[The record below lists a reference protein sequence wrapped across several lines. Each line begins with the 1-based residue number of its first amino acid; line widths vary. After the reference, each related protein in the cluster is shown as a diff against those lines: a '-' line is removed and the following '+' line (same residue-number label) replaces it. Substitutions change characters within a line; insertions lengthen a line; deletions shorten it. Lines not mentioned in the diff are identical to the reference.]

1 MFIRHVNKSTV
12 KICDMFKIDNETAV
26 CLEKA
31 VFGKKLQPILH
42 IADGAMASSVS
53 FANFTF
59 TTIPYAEKW
68 ERVTSKVKV
77 DNEQNWYL
85 TLTQKSELDSKEV
98 RALAISNDVDPA
110 MQGLNPYPL
119 KSTTTSSGAIKY
131 QKQVTKNRTYSLY
144 VSGNENVSKPH
155 KIVISGRYT
164 S

>member
-1 MFIRHVNKSTV
+1 MRKIKKIFAAST
-12 KICDMFKIDNETAV
+12 MAAMLMLPTY
-26 CLEKA
+26 
-31 VFGKKLQPILH
+31 
-42 IADGAMASSVS
+42 GAMASSVS

-68 ERVTSKVKV
+68 ERVTSKAKV

-119 KSTTTSSGAIKY
+119 KSTTTLWARTASMTWTRTTAARCWATSSSAWSAHRSRRLSTAI
-131 QKQVTKNRTYSLY
+131 RCRERSL
-144 VSGNENVSKPH
+144 S
-155 KIVISGRYT
+155 
-164 S
+164 

>member
-1 MFIRHVNKSTV
+1 MRKIKKIFAAST
-12 KICDMFKIDNETAV
+12 MAV
-26 CLEKA
+26 MLM
-31 VFGKKLQPILH
+31 LPTY
-42 IADGAMASSVS
+42 GAMASSVS

-85 TLTQKSELDSKEV
+85 TLTQKSELDSKEL

-110 MQGLNPYPL
+110 MHGLNPYPL

>member
-1 MFIRHVNKSTV
+1 MRKIKKIFAAST
-12 KICDMFKIDNETAV
+12 MAV
-26 CLEKA
+26 MLM
-31 VFGKKLQPILH
+31 LPTY
-42 IADGAMASSVS
+42 GAMASSVS

-119 KSTTTSSGAIKY
+119 K
-131 QKQVTKNRTYSLY
+131 
-144 VSGNENVSKPH
+144 
-155 KIVISGRYT
+155 
-164 S
+164 

>member
-1 MFIRHVNKSTV
+1 MRKIKKIFAAST
-12 KICDMFKIDNETAV
+12 MAV
-26 CLEKA
+26 MLM
-31 VFGKKLQPILH
+31 LPTY
-42 IADGAMASSVS
+42 GAMASSVS
-53 FANFTF
+53 
-59 TTIPYAEKW
+59 
-68 ERVTSKVKV
+68 
-77 DNEQNWYL
+77 
-85 TLTQKSELDSKEV
+85 LTQKSELDSKEV

-110 MQGLNPYPL
+110 MHGLNPYPL

>member
-1 MFIRHVNKSTV
+1 MKLSLISRGFSSRRENCLYEKNKKNFCRKHNGCYV
-12 KICDMFKIDNETAV
+12 DVANIWGNGIQC
-26 CLEKA
+26 
-31 VFGKKLQPILH
+31 
-42 IADGAMASSVS
+42 S

>member
-1 MFIRHVNKSTV
+1 MRKIKKIFAAST
-12 KICDMFKIDNETAV
+12 MAAMLMLPTY
-26 CLEKA
+26 
-31 VFGKKLQPILH
+31 
-42 IADGAMASSVS
+42 GAMASSVS

-68 ERVTSKVKV
+68 ERVTSKAKV

-131 QKQVTKNRTYSLY
+131 QKQVT
-144 VSGNENVSKPH
+144 
-155 KIVISGRYT
+155 
-164 S
+164 